1 MNKKAK
7 IFVMITFTFLIL
19 AFFKSNN
26 TQKNLDIKELLKI
39 LNENKNKTTPETYYY
54 LRDSLLKGD
63 LNMTINYYLC
73 VSFNDKEKEKCFLSY
88 EENNK
93 TLCCYLSSSTI
104 KELIN
109 RLNYKEIIKVETDN
123 KMLES

>member
-63 LNMTINYYLC
+63 LNMTINYYL
-73 VSFNDKEKEKCFLSY
+73 
-88 EENNK
+88 
-93 TLCCYLSSSTI
+93 
-104 KELIN
+104 
-109 RLNYKEIIKVETDN
+109 
-123 KMLES
+123 